1 MRKGEPNTSLG
12 LAGRHLLGE
21 TPATRICHTLLV
33 PPNDS
38 LPSGTNPKICWRT
51 APAGG
56 GHAV

>member
-1 MRKGEPNTSLG
+1 MRKDEPNTSLG

-38 LPSGTNPKICWRT
+38 LPSGTNPKSAEGLLQPEVVT
-51 APAGG
+51 L
-56 GHAV
+56 